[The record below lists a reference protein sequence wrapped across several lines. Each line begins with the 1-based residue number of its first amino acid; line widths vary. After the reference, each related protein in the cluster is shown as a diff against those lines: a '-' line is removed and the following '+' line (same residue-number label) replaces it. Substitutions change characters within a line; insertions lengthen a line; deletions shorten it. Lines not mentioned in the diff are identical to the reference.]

1 MMHDNRWRAGRV
13 LVLGVLVL
21 YALLIVL
28 PLVWMVLSG
37 FKDNQGLFLN
47 TWGLPEKFLWENYA
61 TAWRGGVGRYFLNS
75 VIVTGASVCL
85 TLFISACAA
94 FALSRFEF
102 RGQGVLLLFV
112 LGGLMLSPQVSLI
125 PLFRLLQ
132 RLKLYNT
139 YWALIIPYVAYR
151 IPFTTFLIR
160 SYMLSL
166 PREIEDSAY
175 IDGCSA
181 WTVFYRII
189 LPMSRPILVTA
200 ALFTAMSCW
209 NEFMFALVFIESD
222 GLRTIPIGLMG
233 LKSSLRT
240 EWTILMAGL
249 TLSALP
255 MVALFLIFQKQF
267 IRGITSGGVK
277 G

>member
-1 MMHDNRWRAGRV
+1 
-13 LVLGVLVL
+13 
-21 YALLIVL
+21 
-28 PLVWMVLSG
+28 
-37 FKDNQGLFLN
+37 
-47 TWGLPEKFLWENYA
+47 
-61 TAWRGGVGRYFLNS
+61 
-75 VIVTGASVCL
+75 
-85 TLFISACAA
+85 
-94 FALSRFEF
+94 
-102 RGQGVLLLFV
+102 
-112 LGGLMLSPQVSLI
+112 
-125 PLFRLLQ
+125 
-132 RLKLYNT
+132 
-139 YWALIIPYVAYR
+139 
-151 IPFTTFLIR
+151 
-160 SYMLSL
+160 
-166 PREIEDSAY
+166 
-175 IDGCSA
+175 
-181 WTVFYRII
+181 
-189 LPMSRPILVTA
+189 MSRPILVTA

>member
-1 MMHDNRWRAGRV
+1 MMHDNRWRAGHL
-13 LVLGVLVL
+13 LVLGLLAL
-21 YALLIVL
+21 YALLIIL

-75 VIVTGASVCL
+75 IIVTGTSV
-85 TLFISACAA
+85 
-94 FALSRFEF
+94 
-102 RGQGVLLLFV
+102 VLLLFV

-189 LPMSRPILVTA
+189 LPMSKPILVTA

-222 GLRTIPIGLMG
+222 SLRTIPIGLMG

>member
-1 MMHDNRWRAGRV
+1 MRKERRWSPGHV
-13 LVLGVLVL
+13 LVLGILL
-21 YALLIVL
+21 FYALLIVL
-28 PLVWMVLSG
+28 PLIWMVLSG
-37 FKDNQGLFLN
+37 FKDNQGLFLD
-47 TWGLPEKFLWENYA
+47 TWGLPRKFLWENYV
-61 TAWRGGVGRYFLNS
+61 TAWNGGVGRYFLNS
-75 VIVTGASVCL
+75 LIVTSTSVCL
-85 TLFISACAA
+85 TLFISSCAA

-102 RGQGVLLLFV
+102 RGRGILLLFV

-125 PLFRLLQ
+125 PLFKLLQ

-160 SYMLSL
+160 AYMLSL

-181 WTVFYRII
+181 WTVFSRII
-189 LPMSRPILVTA
+189 LPMSKPILVTA

-222 GLRTIPIGLMG
+222 KLKTIPIGLMG

-249 TLSALP
+249 TLSMLP
-255 MVALFLIFQKQF
+255 MVALFLVFQKQF